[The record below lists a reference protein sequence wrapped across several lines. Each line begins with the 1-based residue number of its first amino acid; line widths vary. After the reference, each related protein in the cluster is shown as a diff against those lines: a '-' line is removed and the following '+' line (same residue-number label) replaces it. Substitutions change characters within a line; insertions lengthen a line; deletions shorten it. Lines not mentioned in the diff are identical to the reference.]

1 MKIAVNIKRDLVA
14 GITSTVLSVINHL
27 HTQDDEFVGIEV
39 ATEMHMK
46 GPVLFRK
53 FSPEWFEHH
62 IINIHNLP
70 LQDMIGK
77 HTTLKNL
84 EQSYKE
90 PIAIIQKVL
99 RETKPDV
106 LLLSGTYYL
115 PWLISIAA
123 QKEKLPIVL
132 WYAGIYT
139 RETSHNKPEFHKI
152 YSQME
157 KSIVKRAKKIVF
169 PSKLC
174 RKVVEK
180 EVVGKRLKNGYVIP
194 NPISSVFTD
203 LNIVGSSLERRIAA
217 VGRYSK
223 IKNFDVFFDL
233 HKKLLTK
240 KWNHTASFVTCH
252 TQKIK
257 YLPKSINTL
266 PPMMQEGLKQFYL
279 TQGLIVC
286 PSTFE
291 TFGNVPME
299 AACLGIPVLVN
310 ENMGCAE
317 VLKQV
322 GLSSMVMS
330 FDDINKVTDRVIELC
345 GQHILPKQLNALKKI
360 LDYHFI
366 SEEIKA
372 VLQSAI

>member
-1 MKIAVNIKRDLVA
+1 MKIAINIRRDQVA
-14 GITSTVLSVINHL
+14 GITSTVLSAVNHL
-27 HTQDDEFVGIEV
+27 HTLNNEFVGIEI
-39 ATEMHMK
+39 ATDMYMK
-46 GPVLFRK
+46 GPTIFRA

-62 IINIHNLP
+62 IVNIHHLP
-70 LQDMIGK
+70 LQDMIGR
-77 HTTLKNL
+77 HTILKDIENY
-84 EQSYKE
+84 YKE
-90 PIAIIQKVL
+90 PLCIIRKIL

-123 QKEKLPIVL
+123 KKENIPIVL

-139 RETSHNKPEFHKI
+139 RETSHNKPEFRKI

-157 KSIVKRAKKIVF
+157 KSIVKQAKKIIF

-174 RKVVEK
+174 KTVVEK
-180 EVVGKRLKNGYVIP
+180 EVVGRRLRNDFIIP

-203 LNIVGSSLERRIAA
+203 LNVVGNSLERRIAA

-233 HKKLLTK
+233 HKKLLRK
-240 KWNHTASFVTCH
+240 KWRHTASFVTNH
-252 TQKIK
+252 NQKIK
-257 YLPKSINTL
+257 GMPKDINIL
-266 PPMMQEGLKQFYL
+266 PPMTQDGLKQFYL
-279 TQGLIVC
+279 TQGLIIC

-299 AACLGIPVLVN
+299 AACLGIPVLVS

-317 VLKQV
+317 ILKQV
-322 GLSSMVMS
+322 GLGNMVMS
-330 FDDINKVTDRVIELC
+330 FDDMDKVVERVIELC

-360 LDYHFI
+360 LDYHFVG
-366 SEEIKA
+366 EEIKA

>member
-1 MKIAVNIKRDLVA
+1 MKIAVNIKRELVG
-14 GITSTVLSVINHL
+14 GITNTILSAINHL
-27 HTQDDEFVGIEV
+27 HTFDNEFVGIEV
-39 ATEMHMK
+39 ATEMYMK
-46 GPVLFRK
+46 GPVIFRA

-62 IINIHNLP
+62 IVNIHHLP
-70 LQDMIGK
+70 LRNMIGK
-77 HTTLKNL
+77 HTTLKEI

-90 PIAIIQKVL
+90 PILIIRKIL

-123 QKEKLPIVL
+123 KKENIPIVL

-139 RETSHNKPEFHKI
+139 RETSHNKLELRKI

-157 KSIVKRAKKIVF
+157 KSIVRRAKKIIF

-174 RKVVEK
+174 RTVVEK
-180 EVVGKRLKNGYVIP
+180 EVVGKRLRNGYVIP

-203 LNIVGSSLERRIAA
+203 LSIIGNSLERRIAA
-217 VGRYSK
+217 IGRYSK
-223 IKNFDVFFDL
+223 IKNFDVFFNL
-233 HKKLLTK
+233 HKKLLSK
-240 KWNHTASFVTCH
+240 KWRHTASFVTNH
-252 TQKIK
+252 NLKINGI
-257 YLPKSINTL
+257 PKNIHVL
-266 PPMMQEGLKQFYL
+266 PPMTQDGLKQFYL

-299 AACLGIPVLVN
+299 AACLGIPVLVS

-317 VLKQV
+317 ILKQV
-322 GLSSMVMS
+322 GLSNMVMS
-330 FDDINKVTDRVIELC
+330 FDDVDKVSERVIELC

-360 LDYHFI
+360 LDYRFI
-366 SEEIKA
+366 GEEIKA
-372 VLQSAI
+372 VLQSAV